1 MEFHVLRR
9 KSRASRLHSFE
20 LFAVMIFEIVLC
32 LLRGV
37 SVVFLWCEVVVVPC
51 VFMGGPGFSL

>member
-1 MEFHVLRR
+1 MCY
-9 KSRASRLHSFE
+9 
-20 LFAVMIFEIVLC
+20 AVKAGRHAFIPLNFLLLWFLKYVLC